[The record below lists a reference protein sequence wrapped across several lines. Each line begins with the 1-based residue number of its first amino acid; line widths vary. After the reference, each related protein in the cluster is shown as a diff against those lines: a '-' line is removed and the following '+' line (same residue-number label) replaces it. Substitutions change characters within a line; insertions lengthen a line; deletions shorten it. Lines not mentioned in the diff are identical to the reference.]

1 MSATF
6 YLSASCLSLH
16 PLHLSHPHA
25 IHPVTLPCCII
36 HPHACHTTCLPLYH
50 CFFEEYISLFRIYS
64 ISSPLRCENTHS
76 LPLPST
82 NHGLL
87 PHFTPSCK
95 AHNLFSAIEHF
106 FEQYISL
113 PKFISSLPPSK
124 VEKFTPPPPPQYH
137 PWPLYSTGC
146 SHLSHTTFLLL

>member
-16 PLHLSHPHA
+16 PLPPCHPFCDPSLLHYTPSCMSHNILATVSLCFFRNIYHSLEF
-25 IHPVTLPCCII
+25 ISS
-36 HPHACHTTCLPLYH
+36 LPLR
-50 CFFEEYISLFRIYS
+50 FFS
-64 ISSPLRCENTHS
+64 HS

-95 AHNLFSAIEHF
+95 AHSLLTAIEHF

-124 VEKFTPPPPPQYH
+124 VEKYTPH
-137 PWPLYSTGC
+137 PLPSTTHG
-146 SHLSHTTFLLL
+146 SSTLLDVLI